1 MTWSGSYERVHY
13 RREEEVRKTNSTNCE
28 YFMRIL
34 SSLSLL
40 RIRVLYFNLRIVSNY
55 CLYRIVNVIEEKN
68 YWMKHFV
75 CELYTCIIIG
85 AMVICWYLPFSSVFT
100 HLTLST
106 SALRLTDTA
115 AIAFIESPNQTP
127 VLCYLQQ
134 FRAFFFLFF
143 FLGGR
148 TSQASSKTQMTGGEA
163 KQLAKINTTNPLLP
177 SVRDIVPK
185 IPFAPFSNFSI
196 YVDFQKRVA
205 P

>member
-1 MTWSGSYERVHY
+1 MLVSNRKRHRRKELLDETFRLRTLYLYHY
-13 RREEEVRKTNSTNCE
+13 RS
-28 YFMRIL
+28 
-34 SSLSLL
+34 
-40 RIRVLYFNLRIVSNY
+40 
-55 CLYRIVNVIEEKN
+55 
-68 YWMKHFV
+68 H
-75 CELYTCIIIG
+75 G
-85 AMVICWYLPFSSVFT
+85 HCWYLPFSSVFT
-100 HLTLST
+100 HLTLYT

-115 AIAFIESPNQTP
+115 AIAFIESPNHTP